1 MNGQRGDHLCVLG
14 VAPLKREQP
23 RSGCCGCRAPKVCHA
38 MLWNAVLAFVSAKP
52 RSLAGTGNAESLSGP
67 HPPLAGFAWV
77 LFVGIRPDKLA
88 VALRRGLSIGILDG
102 NRPISPPSRAS

>member
-1 MNGQRGDHLCVLG
+1 MLG
-14 VAPLKREQP
+14 VAPLIRKQP
-23 RSGCCGCRAPKVCHA
+23 RSGCCGCREPNKCNA

-52 RSLAGTGNAESLSGP
+52 RSLADTGTAESLSGP

-77 LFVGIRPDKLA
+77 LFVGIRPDRLA
-88 VALRRGLSIGILDG
+88 VALRRGLSIGVLDG